1 MSAVQAPAEAPALEA
16 ESISKRFGPTRA
28 LIDVDVRLR
37 AGQCLGL
44 VGRNGAGKSTLV
56 AILSG
61 LLVPRRGEVRFD
73 GHPAPRTSDVR
84 AWRSRIATVFQ
95 HSMVVPGLTVT
106 ENVYLGEPRVKAG
119 MIDWPT
125 MRRRTAEIIDES
137 GAEDRPPGT
146 LRAAVR
152 RPAPGGGD
160 RPRAHHRL
168 ARAAARRADGGAR
181 APGDRDPVRASAR
194 AHERGVAVLYIS
206 HHLEEVF
213 EICDQITV
221 LRDGAVVRSAAAP
234 SCPRRTW

>member
-61 LLVPRRGEVRFD
+61 LLSPDEGRVRFD

-125 MRRRTAEIIDES
+125 MRRRTAEIMDEWGFEID
-137 GAEDRPPGT
+137 P
-146 LRAAVR
+146 RARCEQLSVDQRQVVEFARALTTGSRVLLLDEPTAALE
-152 RPAPGGGD
+152 RPAIATLFE
-160 RPRAHHRL
+160 R
-168 ARAAARRADGGAR
+168 
-181 APGDRDPVRASAR
+181 VRALT
-194 AHERGVAVLYIS
+194 ERGVAVLYIS

-221 LRDGAVVRSAAAP
+221 LR
-234 SCPRRTW
+234 